1 MTTAG
6 ASGKNEQKK
15 ETDSKDGGWNL
26 IQWSKGGTDA
36 PESWQWLCWHHAE
49 LLVTK
54 QFLVS
59 CAIRATRQNQSID
72 VKRCNWT
79 EHCPSQYGILR
90 VSLNKNTQ
98 CTTIACKLTF
108 VHIFTNYWP
117 IFKILS
123 PATGFYTSHHIVK
136 TSLHYL
142 VKYNCK
148 KT

>member
-59 CAIRATRQNQSID
+59 RVQSEQQGRTNRLTLSA
-72 VKRCNWT
+72 VT
-79 EHCPSQYGILR
+79 EPNIVHH
-90 VSLNKNTQ
+90 NTV
-98 CTTIACKLTF
+98 F
-108 VHIFTNYWP
+108 
-117 IFKILS
+117 
-123 PATGFYTSHHIVK
+123 
-136 TSLHYL
+136 
-142 VKYNCK
+142 
-148 KT
+148 